1 MLSKFKSLIGYN
13 NENDKKEVHTE
24 SRKEATIDTK
34 KETEIR
40 RCDCCNEQ
48 DIIIETSEMFK
59 VNDDGEKMP
68 IFTHPK
74 VNLRNGGIYD
84 DVAICNN
91 CFSTCETD
99 TQKQYV
105 WIFGKINGIHKEI
118 LTKEEAV
125 IRNNDKI
132 AEIKAKAEAEIRKIA
147 EENNELASEM
157 NSLQNTI
164 ELYEQEQ
171 RQIESS
177 L

>member
-13 NENDKKEVHTE
+13 SENDKKEVAIE
-24 SRKEATIDTK
+24 ARKEATIDTK
-34 KETEIR
+34 KETEVR

-59 VNDDGEKMP
+59 IGDNGEKMP

-105 WIFGKINGIHKEI
+105 WIFGKINSIHREV
-118 LTKEEAV
+118 LSREES
-125 IRNNDKI
+125 IIDNNQRI
-132 AEIKAKAEAEIRKIA
+132 AEIKKRA
-147 EENNELASEM
+147 EEEIGRIVEQSNALTSEI

-171 RQIESS
+171 RQLESS